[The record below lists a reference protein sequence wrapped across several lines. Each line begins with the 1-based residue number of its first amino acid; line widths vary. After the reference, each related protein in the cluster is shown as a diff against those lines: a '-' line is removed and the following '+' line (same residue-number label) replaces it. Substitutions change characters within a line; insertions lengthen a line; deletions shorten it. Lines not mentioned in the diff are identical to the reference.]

1 MKKLL
6 LIILLACNT
15 IAKAQSPLLTVKGND
30 SALVKMSQLL
40 VQVKIVGNIAYTT
53 AEMHFFNSGTKQM
66 EAELLFPLPEGVS
79 VSRYAI
85 DINGK
90 IREAVP
96 VNKSKGKQVFE
107 AIEHRRV
114 DPGLLEKVEGNNFK
128 TRIYPIMPKGERVVI
143 IGYEEAL
150 QFFDKNNLSYQFLSK
165 YPQALEKFEVKITVL
180 GAATTPTIANENNN
194 ADNISWTPTNQTTFT
209 KTNYQPAEK
218 WTIKIPV
225 QQDVPSVVVQ
235 TVDDQY
241 YFYIN
246 TSIENN
252 KIQKK
257 TPASIGIIWDN
268 SLSCK
273 NKDVKKELALLDA
286 YFTSIKNTTVTL
298 YLLNYTFSKDDN
310 FVITNGNWTALK
322 TTLQNTIFDGGTRF
336 SQINYAPHDEY
347 LFFTDGLSSL
357 SNTALPAS
365 KKPVYTI
372 SSSAS
377 SDYAFLNFYA
387 QQSGANFINLNQLDS
402 AKALDKLLNQSLRFL
417 GIKEN
422 NLVTEIYPMK
432 GTPVAGSF
440 STAGISLKKKNEIVL
455 LFGYG
460 ENAII
465 EKTINIDAT
474 ENATTDVSIEK
485 LWAQKKIAD
494 LELQYTKNAEEIE
507 TMGKRYGIITQNTSL
522 IVLENISDYI
532 AYDIVPPAELRAE
545 YDRIVK
551 QQRQAQLAQQK
562 NNWSNVDSY
571 FNELF
576 AWWKKDIHYVAPK
589 VVPMISKKKGKTNRE
604 LETGTA
610 ISSNAVTYS
619 TNFTAPVVIEKSNL
633 EEVVVTSA
641 AGVQRESRSLG
652 FSSATISASNL
663 NTNVATSLQ
672 GKAAG
677 VNISSA
683 SPGASTS
690 VTIRGTSSVSSAN
703 KPILIVDGKLFNGDI
718 SQLKREDIISTN
730 VLKETTATSLFG
742 SIATN
747 GAIVITTKN
756 GTDANITENST
767 YADSTAVAIKTTSWN
782 PDRLYLKA
790 IKAAVAEKKYAVYL
804 ELRETQINNPN
815 FYYDVANYFYDNGE
829 KQKALLILSN
839 IADLGLENNQLYKT
853 LTYTLRQWKA
863 YDDALFTAKQIV
875 KWREH
880 EPQSHR
886 DLALILE
893 NNKQYQAAFDE
904 LIKALEVNYYGE
916 MGGQYEGVEDII
928 LMDINRIVAE
938 HSSIKTGKLDK
949 KYVAKMPVDVR
960 IILNWNQMDVDIDL
974 HIIEPNKEECYYEH
988 TNTEAGAKFSK
999 DFTEG
1004 YGPEQYLIRNA
1015 IKGKY
1020 LIKTNYF
1027 GESTLTENG
1036 PATVMVEIYI
1046 TKKGITEKKIQTI
1059 QLGSIKENEVLAEI
1073 MID

>member
-1 MKKLL
+1 MRKLL
-6 LIILLACNT
+6 LIALLTCNLM
-15 IAKAQSPLLTVKGND
+15 AKAQSPLLTVKGND
-30 SALVKMSQLL
+30 STLVKMSQLL
-40 VQVKIVGNIAYTT
+40 VNVKIIGNIAYTT

-96 VNKSKGKQVFE
+96 VNKNKGKQVFE

-128 TRIYPIMPKGERVVI
+128 TRIYPIMPKGERIVI

-150 QFFDKNNLSYQFLSK
+150 QLSDKNNLSYQFLSK
-165 YPQALEKFEVKITVL
+165 YQQVLEKFEVKINVL
-180 GAATTPTIANENNN
+180 GAATKPTITNENNTN
-194 ADNISWTPTNQTTFT
+194 ENISWTPTNQTSFT

-218 WTIKIPV
+218 WMIKIPV

-235 TVDDQY
+235 TVNDQY

-257 TPASIGIIWDN
+257 TPTSIGIIWDN

-286 YFTSIKNTTVTL
+286 YFASIKNTTVTL
-298 YLLNYTFSKDDN
+298 YLLNYTFSKDES
-310 FVITNGNWTALK
+310 FIVANGHWAALRAK
-322 TTLQNTIFDGGTRF
+322 LQNTIFDGGTRF
-336 SQINYAPHDEY
+336 SQINYAAHDEC

-357 SNTALPAS
+357 SSNNLSAS

-372 SSSAS
+372 SSSVS
-377 SDYAFLNFYA
+377 SDYAFLNYYA

-422 NLVTEIYPMK
+422 NLVTEMYPTK

-440 STAGISLKKKNEIVL
+440 SVAGISLKENNEIVL

-460 ENAII
+460 EKVLI
-465 EKTINIDAT
+465 EKTITIDAIKNT
-474 ENATTDVSIEK
+474 TTDVSIEK
-485 LWAQKKIAD
+485 LWAQKKITD

-507 TMGKRYGIITQNTSL
+507 TIGKRYGIITQNTSL

-532 AYDIVPPAELRAE
+532 AYDIVPPAELRAD

-551 QQRQAQLAQQK
+551 EQRQARLAEKKDNWK
-562 NNWSNVDSY
+562 NIDQY

-576 AWWKKDIHYVAPK
+576 TWWKKDIHYLIPK
-589 VVPMISKKKGKTNRE
+589 SIPITKKNKSEEIIQPLASASIGTISTSATQANLAATPDDSRNRRE
-604 LETGTA
+604 L
-610 ISSNAVTYS
+610 S
-619 TNFTAPVVIEKSNL
+619 
-633 EEVVVTSA
+633 EVVVVST
-641 AGVQRESRSLG
+641 GVRRQSKSIG
-652 FSSATISASNL
+652 YSSSTVIANNI
-663 NTNVATSLQ
+663 NTNVEVGLQGKVAGLQVTSGEVGASSSVIVRGNSSISNTNKPLVIVNGRIFNGDMSQIKQEDILTSDVLKDAAATSLY
-672 GKAAG
+672 GSDAA
-677 VNISSA
+677 
-683 SPGASTS
+683 
-690 VTIRGTSSVSSAN
+690 
-703 KPILIVDGKLFNGDI
+703 
-718 SQLKREDIISTN
+718 
-730 VLKETTATSLFG
+730 
-742 SIATN
+742 N

-756 GTDANITENST
+756 GVDN
-767 YADSTAVAIKTTSWN
+767 DSTKVAIKTTSWN

-790 IKAAVAEKKYAVYL
+790 IKAAAAEKKYAVYL

-815 FYYDVANYFYDNGE
+815 FYYDVANYFYDNGNRE
-829 KQKALLILSN
+829 KALLILSN
-839 IADLGLENNQLYKT
+839 IADLGLENHQLYKT
-853 LTYTLRQWKA
+853 LTYTLRQWQA

-886 DLALILE
+886 DLALTLE

-916 MGGQYEGVEDII
+916 MSGQYEGVEDII
-928 LMDINRIVAE
+928 LMDINRMMAE

-949 KYVAKMPVDVR
+949 KYLAKMPIDVR

-974 HIIEPNKEECYYEH
+974 HIIEPTKEECYYGH
-988 TNTEAGAKFSK
+988 TSTEAGAKFSK
-999 DFTEG
+999 DFTQG

-1020 LIKTNYF
+1020 AIKTNYF

-1046 TKKGITEKKIQTI
+1046 TKNGIAEKKIKTI
-1059 QLGSIKENEVLAEI
+1059 QLGQIKENQVLAEI

>member
-1 MKKLL
+1 MKKIL
-6 LIILLACNT
+6 LIILLACNA
-15 IAKAQSPLLTVKGND
+15 IAKAQSPQVMVKGND
-30 SALVKMSQLL
+30 STLVKMSQLL
-40 VQVKIVGNIAYTT
+40 VNVKIVGNIAYTT

-96 VNKSKGKQVFE
+96 VNKNKGKQVFE
-107 AIEHRRV
+107 AVEHRRV

-128 TRIYPIMPKGERVVI
+128 TRIYPIMPKGERIVI

-180 GAATTPTIANENNN
+180 GATTTPTITNENNTN
-194 ADNISWTPTNQTTFT
+194 ENINWTPTNQTSFT

-218 WTIKIPV
+218 WSIKIPV

-257 TPASIGIIWDN
+257 TPSSIGIIWDN

-286 YFTSIKNTTVTL
+286 YFASIKNTTVTL
-298 YLLNYTFSKDDN
+298 YLLNYTFSKDES
-310 FVITNGNWTALK
+310 FVVVNGDWAALRAK
-322 TTLQNTIFDGGTRF
+322 LKNTIFDGGTRF
-336 SQINYAPHDEY
+336 SQINYAAHDEY

-357 SNTALPAS
+357 SSNNLPVT

-372 SSSAS
+372 SSSVS
-377 SDYAFLNFYA
+377 SDYAFLNYYA
-387 QQSGANFINLNQLDS
+387 QQSGANFINLNQTDS
-402 AKALDKLLNQSLRFL
+402 AQALDKLLYQSLRFF

-422 NLVTEIYPMK
+422 NLVTEMYPTK

-440 STAGISLKKKNEIVL
+440 SAAGISLKASNEIVL

-460 ENAII
+460 ENAVI
-465 EKTINIDAT
+465 EKTITIDAIK
-474 ENATTDVSIEK
+474 NVATDVSIEK

-507 TMGKRYGIITQNTSL
+507 IIGKRYGIITQNTSL

-551 QQRQAQLAQQK
+551 EQRQARLAEK
-562 NNWSNVDSY
+562 KDNWKNVDEY
-571 FNELF
+571 FTELF
-576 AWWKKDIHYVAPK
+576 AWWKKDIHYMVPK
-589 VVPMISKKKGKTNRE
+589 IVPMISKRKGRVNKE
-604 LETGTA
+604 SETVSIPASVSVT
-610 ISSNAVTYS
+610 SSGSFS
-619 TNFTAPVVIEKSNL
+619 TPVVIEKDNAQ
-633 EEVVVTSA
+633 EVVVTSA
-641 AGVQRESRSLG
+641 AGVQGESRSLAY
-652 FSSATISASNL
+652 SNTTINVADK
-663 NTNVATSLQ
+663 NTNVGTALQ
-672 GKAAG
+672 GKVAG
-677 VNISSA
+677 VQMGSTYGWSS
-683 SPGASTS
+683 PN
-690 VTIRGTSSVSSAN
+690 TIRGNSSVTAAK
-703 KPILIVDGKLFNGDI
+703 KPLVIVDGKEFKGDI
-718 SQLKREDIISTN
+718 SQIKQEDILSTN
-730 VLKETTATSLFG
+730 VLKDASASSLFG
-742 SIATN
+742 ADAAN

-756 GTDANITENST
+756 SVEN
-767 YADSTAVAIKTTSWN
+767 DSAKVNIKTTSWN

-790 IKAAVAEKKYAVYL
+790 IKAAATEKKYTVYL

-815 FYYDVANYFYDNGE
+815 FYYDVANYFYDNGNKE
-829 KQKALLILSN
+829 KALLILSN
-839 IADLGLENNQLYKT
+839 IADLGLENHQLYKT
-853 LTYTLRQWKA
+853 LTYTLRQWHA
-863 YDDALFTAKQIV
+863 YEDALFTAKQIV

-886 DLALILE
+886 DLALTLE

-904 LIKALEVNYYGE
+904 LIKGLEVNYYGE
-916 MGGQYEGVEDII
+916 MSGQYEGVEDII
-928 LMDINRIVAE
+928 LMDINRMLAE
-938 HSSIKTGKLDK
+938 HPSIKIGKLDK
-949 KYVAKMPVDVR
+949 KYITKMPVDVR

-974 HIIEPNKEECYYEH
+974 HIIEPNKEECYYGH
-988 TNTEAGAKFSK
+988 TNTEAGARFSK
-999 DFTEG
+999 DFTQG

-1027 GESTLTENG
+1027 GERTLTENG

-1046 TKKGITEKKIQTI
+1046 TKNGITEKKIQTI
-1059 QLGSIKENEVLAEI
+1059 QLGQIKENQVLAEVLV
-1073 MID
+1073 D

>member
-1 MKKLL
+1 MRKLL
-6 LIILLACNT
+6 LISSLACSLM
-15 IAKAQSPLLTVKGND
+15 AKAQSPQLTVKGND
-30 SALVKMSQLL
+30 TALVKMSQLL

-96 VNKSKGKQVFE
+96 VNKNKGKQVFE

-165 YPQALEKFEVKITVL
+165 YPSELEKFEVKITVL
-180 GAATTPTIANENNN
+180 GAATTPSITNENNN
-194 ADNISWTPTNQTTFT
+194 ADNISWTPTNQTSFT

-225 QQDVPSVVVQ
+225 RQDVPSVVVQ

-246 TSIENN
+246 TNIEND

-286 YFTSIKNTTVTL
+286 YFASVKNTTVTL
-298 YLLNYTFSKDDN
+298 YLLNYTFSKDEN
-310 FVITNGNWTALK
+310 FVITNGNWIALK

-336 SQINYAPHDEY
+336 SQINYGAHDEY

-357 SNTALPAS
+357 SSNGLPAT
-365 KKPVYTI
+365 KKPVYTV

-377 SDYAFLNFYA
+377 SDYAFLNYYA

-402 AKALDKLLNQSLRFL
+402 AKALEKLLYQSLRFL

-422 NLVTEIYPMK
+422 NFVTDMYPMK

-440 STAGISLKKKNEIVL
+440 STAGISLKANNEIVL

-465 EKTINIDAT
+465 EKTITIDAT
-474 ENATTDVSIEK
+474 KNVATDVSIEK
-485 LWAQKKIAD
+485 LWAQKKVAN

-507 TMGKRYGIITQNTSL
+507 TIGKRYGIITQNTSL

-532 AYDIVPPAELRAE
+532 AYDILPPAELRAE

-551 QQRQAQLAQQK
+551 EQRQARLAQQK
-562 NNWSNVDSY
+562 NNWGNVDNY

-576 AWWKKDIHYVAPK
+576 AWWKKDIHYVVPK
-589 VVPMISKKKGKTNRE
+589 PIPIAKNKKPIVVEEKNE
-604 LETGTA
+604 LQS
-610 ISSNAVTYS
+610 I
-619 TNFTAPVVIEKSNL
+619 
-633 EEVVVTSA
+633 VVTSNFTRPSA
-641 AGVQRESRSLG
+641 QANLASVEDDEDGTQVKREMTASVTTIRSQD
-652 FSSATISASNL
+652 IS
-663 NTNVATSLQ
+663 TSLQ
-672 GKAAG
+672 GKVSG
-677 VNISSA
+677 VNISTGTPDA
-683 SPGASTS
+683 AAN
-690 VTIRGTSSVSSAN
+690 VTIRGNSSISGTN
-703 KPILIVDGKLFNGDI
+703 KPLLIVDGKVFNGDI
-718 SQLKREDIISTN
+718 SQINQRDISSIN
-730 VLKETTATSLFG
+730 VLKDAAATSLYG
-742 SIATN
+742 SVASN
-747 GAIVITTKN
+747 GAIVITTKGRIDN
-756 GTDANITENST
+756 DS
-767 YADSTAVAIKTTSWN
+767 DSTEVVIKTTSWN

-790 IKAAVAEKKYAVYL
+790 IKAAATEKKYALYL

-815 FYYDVANYFYDNGE
+815 FYYDVANYFFDNGNKE
-829 KQKALLILSN
+829 KALLILSN
-839 IADLGLENNQLYKT
+839 ISDLGLENHQLFKT
-853 LTYTLRQWKA
+853 ITYTLRQWQA
-863 YDDALFTAKQIV
+863 YEDALFTAKQIA

-886 DLALILE
+886 DLALTLE

-916 MGGQYEGVEDII
+916 MSGQYQGVEDII
-928 LMDINRIVAE
+928 LLDINRMIAE
-938 HSSIKTGKLDK
+938 HPAIKTGKLDK
-949 KYVAKMPVDVR
+949 KYLAKIPVDIR

-974 HIIEPNKEECYYEH
+974 HIIEPNKEECYYGH
-988 TNTEAGAKFSK
+988 TSTEAGARFSK
-999 DFTEG
+999 DFTQG

-1020 LIKTNYF
+1020 LVKTNYF
-1027 GESTLTENG
+1027 GERTLTENG

-1046 TKKGITEKKIQTI
+1046 TKNGITEKKIQTI
-1059 QLGSIKENEVLAEI
+1059 QLGSIKENQVLAEI
-1073 MID
+1073 MVD

>member
-15 IAKAQSPLLTVKGND
+15 IAKAQSPQLTIKGND

-40 VQVKIVGNIAYTT
+40 VNVKIVGNIAYTT
-53 AEMHFFNSGTKQM
+53 AEMHFYNSGTKQM

-96 VNKSKGKQVFE
+96 VNKNKGKQVFE

-128 TRIYPIMPKGERVVI
+128 TRIYPIMPKGERIVI

-150 QFFDKNNLSYQFLSK
+150 QYFDKNNLSYQFLSK
-165 YPQALEKFEVKITVL
+165 YPQVLEKFEVKINVL
-180 GAATTPTIANENNN
+180 GAATKPTITNENNTN
-194 ADNISWTPTNQTTFT
+194 ENISWTATNQTSFT

-257 TPASIGIIWDN
+257 TPTSIGIIWDN

-298 YLLNYTFSKDDN
+298 YLLNYTFSKDES
-310 FVITNGNWTALK
+310 FIVANGHWAALRAK
-322 TTLQNTIFDGGTRF
+322 LKNTIFDGGTRF
-336 SQINYAPHDEY
+336 SQINYAAHDEC

-357 SNTALPAS
+357 SSNNLPVT
-365 KKPVYTI
+365 KKTVYTI
-372 SSSAS
+372 SSSVS
-377 SDYAFLNFYA
+377 SDYAFLNYYA

-402 AKALDKLLNQSLRFL
+402 AKALDKLLNQNLRFL

-422 NLVTEIYPMK
+422 NTVTEMYPTK

-440 STAGISLKKKNEIVL
+440 SVAGISLKEENEITL

-460 ENAII
+460 EKVMI
-465 EKTINIDAT
+465 EKKITIDAIK
-474 ENATTDVSIEK
+474 NAATDVSIEK
-485 LWAQKKIAD
+485 LWAQKKITD
-494 LELQYTKNAEEIE
+494 LELQYSKNAEEIE
-507 TMGKRYGIITQNTSL
+507 TIGKRYGIITQNTSL

-532 AYDIVPPAELRAE
+532 AYDIIPPAELRSE
-545 YDRIVK
+545 YDRVVK
-551 QQRQAQLAQQK
+551 EQRQARLAEK
-562 NNWSNVDSY
+562 KDNWKNVDSY

-576 AWWKKDIHYVAPK
+576 AWWRKDIHYVAPRPMPIARNK
-589 VVPMISKKKGKTNRE
+589 KPIVVEEKNE
-604 LETGTA
+604 LQ
-610 ISSNAVTYS
+610 S
-619 TNFTAPVVIEKSNL
+619 
-633 EEVVVTSA
+633 VVVTSNFTRPS
-641 AGVQRESRSLG
+641 VQANLASVEDDEDGAQVKRSMT
-652 FSSATISASNL
+652 SSVTTIRSQDIS
-663 NTNVATSLQ
+663 TSLQ
-672 GKAAG
+672 GKVAG
-677 VNISSA
+677 VQVTTGT
-683 SPGASTS
+683 PGTAAN
-690 VTIRGTSSVSSAN
+690 VTIRGTSSISAAN
-703 KPILIVDGKLFNGDI
+703 KPIVIVDGKVFNGDI
-718 SQLKREDIISTN
+718 SQLKQEDILTSD
-730 VLKETTATSLFG
+730 VLKDAAATSLYG
-742 SIATN
+742 SDAAN
-747 GAIVITTKN
+747 GAIIITTKN
-756 GTDANITENST
+756 GIEN
-767 YADSTAVAIKTTSWN
+767 DSTVVAIKTTSWN

-790 IKAAVAEKKYAVYL
+790 IKAASAEKKYAVYL

-815 FYYDVANYFYDNGE
+815 FYYDVANYFYDNGNKE
-829 KQKALLILSN
+829 KALLVISN
-839 IADLGLENNQLYKT
+839 IADLGLENHQLYKT
-853 LTYTLRQWKA
+853 LTYTLRQWQA
-863 YDDALFTAKQIV
+863 YEDALFTAKQIV

-886 DLALILE
+886 DLALTLE

-916 MGGQYEGVEDII
+916 MGGQYEGVEDIV

-974 HIIEPNKEECYYEH
+974 HIIEPTKEECYYGH
-988 TNTEAGAKFSK
+988 TSTEAGAKFSK
-999 DFTEG
+999 DFTQG

-1020 LIKTNYF
+1020 AIKTNYF

-1046 TKKGITEKKIQTI
+1046 TKNGIAEKKIKTI
-1059 QLGSIKENEVLAEI
+1059 QLGQIKENQVLAEI

>member
-1 MKKLL
+1 MRKVL
-6 LIILLACNT
+6 LIILLAFTT
-15 IAKAQSPLLTVKGND
+15 IANAQSPQLTVKGND
-30 SALVKMSQLL
+30 SALVKMSKLL

-53 AEMHFFNSGTKQM
+53 AEMHFINNGTKQM

-96 VNKSKGKQVFE
+96 VNKNKGKQVFE

-128 TRIYPIMPKGERVVI
+128 TRIYPIMPKGERILI

-165 YPQALEKFEVKITVL
+165 YPQALEKFEVKITVQ
-180 GAATTPTIANENNN
+180 GSTKTPTITNENNTN
-194 ADNISWTPTNQTTFT
+194 ENISWTASNQTSFT

-218 WTIKIPV
+218 WMIKIPV

-246 TSIENN
+246 TSVENN
-252 KIQKK
+252 KMQKK

-268 SLSCK
+268 SLSYK
-273 NKDVKKELALLDA
+273 NKDVKKELDLLDA
-286 YFTSIKNTTVTL
+286 YFSKIKNTNVTL
-298 YLLNYTFSKDDN
+298 YLMNYTFSKDEN
-310 FVITNGNWTALK
+310 FIINNGNWSSLK
-322 TTLQNTIFDGGTRF
+322 TKLQNTIFDGGTRF
-336 SQINYAPHDEY
+336 SQVNYAAHDEY

-357 SNTALPAS
+357 SNNTLPAT

-372 SSSAS
+372 SSSVS
-377 SDYAFLNFYA
+377 SDYAFLNYYA

-422 NLVTEIYPMK
+422 NLVTDIYPMK
-432 GTPVAGSF
+432 GTPVVGSF
-440 STAGISLKKKNEIVL
+440 SAAGISLKEDNEITL

-460 ENAII
+460 EKVVM
-465 EKTINIDAT
+465 EKTITIDAT
-474 ENATTDVSIEK
+474 KNVAVDVSIEK

-494 LELQYTKNAEEIE
+494 LEMQYSKNAEEIE
-507 TMGKRYGIITQNTSL
+507 TIGKRYGIITQNTSL

-545 YDRIVK
+545 YDIIVK

-562 NNWSNVDSY
+562 NNWNNVDSY

-576 AWWKKDIHYVAPK
+576 AWWKKDIHYVKPK
-589 VVPMISKKKGKTNRE
+589 PIPIAKKKKGNIIE
-604 LETGTA
+604 A
-610 ISSNAVTYS
+610 
-619 TNFTAPVVIEKSNL
+619 EKSVLQDVVVSYSFANSSPQASLVSEKAVVSSPPAL

-641 AGVQRESRSLG
+641 IGVQRQSRSLG
-652 FSSATISASNL
+652 FSSTTISPDKL
-663 NTNVATSLQ
+663 TTNVATSLQ
-672 GKAAG
+672 GKVAG
-677 VNISSA
+677 VQITSGNTGA
-683 SPGASTS
+683 SPSVIVRGNSSIST
-690 VTIRGTSSVSSAN
+690 AN
-703 KPILIVDGKLFNGDI
+703 KPLVIVDGRVFTGDI
-718 SQLKREDIISTN
+718 SQFKKEDILSTE
-730 VLKETTATSLFG
+730 VLKDEAATNLYVSE
-742 SIATN
+742 AAN

-756 GTDANITENST
+756 TVEN
-767 YADSTAVAIKTTSWN
+767 DSTEVVIKTTSWN

-790 IKAAVAEKKYAVYL
+790 IKNASPEKRYTLYL

-839 IADLGLENNQLYKT
+839 IADLGLENHQLYKT

-863 YDDALFTAKQIV
+863 YEDALFTAKQIV

-886 DLALILE
+886 DLALTLE

-904 LIKALEVNYYGE
+904 LIKGLEVNYYGE
-916 MGGQYEGVEDII
+916 MSGQYEGVEDII
-928 LMDINRIVAE
+928 LMDINRMMAE

-949 KYVAKMPVDVR
+949 KYITKMPVDVR

-974 HIIEPNKEECYYEH
+974 HIIEPNKEECYYGH
-988 TNTEAGAKFSK
+988 KTSEAGARFSK

-1027 GESTLTENG
+1027 GETTLTENG
-1036 PATVMVEIYI
+1036 PATVMVEIYT
-1046 TKKGITEKKIQTI
+1046 TKNGITEKKIQTI
-1059 QLGSIKENEVLAEI
+1059 QLGSIKENQILAEI
-1073 MID
+1073 MVD